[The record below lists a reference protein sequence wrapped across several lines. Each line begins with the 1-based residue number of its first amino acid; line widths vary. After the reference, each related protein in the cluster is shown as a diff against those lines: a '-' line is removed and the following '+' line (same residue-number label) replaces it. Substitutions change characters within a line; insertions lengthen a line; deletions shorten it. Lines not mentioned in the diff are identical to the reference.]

1 MLFFVGNPLTSS
13 IPPIRSLQKSQQQHQ
28 QYGYSKFRN
37 ESSIEGN
44 ATPALP
50 KPPSGNSVRGAQQQ
64 SEGVLIDL
72 SEDTKSAAAN
82 SNGHSA
88 ATAYYNIPQPKSSA
102 SASSPKPNKGIKLL
116 LSLSSVFEPVILKW
130 TITF

>member
-1 MLFFVGNPLTSS
+1 MTSS

-44 ATPALP
+44 VTPTLA

-72 SEDTKSAAAN
+72 SEDTKSAATN
-82 SNGHSA
+82 SNGYSA

-102 SASSPKPNKGIKLL
+102 STSSPKPNKGILYL
-116 LSLSSVFEPVILKW
+116 VLFSVSLEYVVCFQLYYNIG
-130 TITF
+130 INN